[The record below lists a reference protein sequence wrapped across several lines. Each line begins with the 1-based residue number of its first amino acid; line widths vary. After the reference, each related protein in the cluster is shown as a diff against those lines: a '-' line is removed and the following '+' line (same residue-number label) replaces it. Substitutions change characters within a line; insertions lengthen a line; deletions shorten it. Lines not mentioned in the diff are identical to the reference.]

1 MKLKAKPTLVILAA
15 GIGSRFGGLKQLE
28 PVGPHNQVIIDYS
41 VFDAVKA
48 GFGKAV
54 FVVKKQMEQ
63 VVREQLLHRYAGLIE
78 TELVF
83 QEIDALPEGFSVPD
97 GRVKPW
103 GTAHA
108 LLMAQSAVESPFC
121 VINADDFYGFE
132 AFRDLSDF
140 LTFKASSEHYA
151 MAAYR
156 LKTTLSEHGTVSRGV
171 CEVDQQGFLNS
182 VTEHTSIAQEGSS
195 IKAYEGGQELLLH
208 PETLVSMNCWGCS
221 LSLFDQLHTDFER
234 FLESKGTLMDSE
246 FQLPQVIDSLV
257 KRGIVTVSILD
268 SRSEWF
274 GITYKADL
282 ESTRRRIMDKTKQ
295 GVYPSTLWS
304 AVNGS
309 SSARTYST

>member
-1 MKLKAKPTLVILAA
+1 MARPTLVILAA

-28 PVGPHNQVIIDYS
+28 PVGPNNQVIIDYS
-41 VFDAVKA
+41 IFDAVKA

-54 FVVKKQMEQ
+54 FVVKKEMEQ
-63 VVREQLLHRYAGLIE
+63 VVRERLLHRYAGFIE

-83 QEIDALPEGFSVPD
+83 QENDALPEGFTVPV

-108 LLMAQSAVESPFC
+108 LLMAQSAVDSAFC

-132 AFRDLSDF
+132 AFRDLYDF
-140 LTFKASSEHYA
+140 LTLKATSNHYS
-151 MAAYR
+151 MAGYR
-156 LKTTLSEHGTVSRGV
+156 LETTLSEHGRVSRGI
-171 CEVDQQGFLNS
+171 CEVDQTGLLKS
-182 VTEHTSIAQEGSS
+182 VNEHTSIAREGGS
-195 IKAYEGGQELLLH
+195 IKAYEGGQELHLD
-208 PETLVSMNCWGCS
+208 PDTLVSMNCWGCS
-221 LSLFDQLHTDFER
+221 MSLFDQLRFDFKR

-257 KRGIVTVSILD
+257 KQGIANVSVLD

-274 GITYKADL
+274 GITYKEDL
-282 ESTRRRIMDKTKQ
+282 ESTRRRIIQKTKQ

-304 AVNGS
+304 GANG
-309 SSARTYST
+309 

>member
-1 MKLKAKPTLVILAA
+1 MAKPTLVILAA
-15 GIGSRFGGLKQLE
+15 GMGSRFGGLKQLE
-28 PVGPHNQVIIDYS
+28 PVGPHNQVILDYS
-41 VFDAVKA
+41 VFDAIKA

-63 VVREQLLHRYAGLIE
+63 VVRERLLHRYADFIE

-83 QEIDALPEGFSVPD
+83 QENDALPDRFSVPD

-108 LLMAQSAVESPFC
+108 LLMAQSAVDSPFC

-140 LTFKASSEHYA
+140 LTTKATAQHYA
-151 MAAYR
+151 MVGY
-156 LKTTLSEHGTVSRGV
+156 LLETTLSEHGTVSRGV
-171 CEVDQQGFLNS
+171 CEVDLNGFLTS
-182 VTEHTSIAQEGSS
+182 VTEHTSISQEGGT

-221 LSLFDQLHTDFER
+221 LSLFDQLRSDFER
-234 FLESKGTLMDSE
+234 FLESKGSQMDSE

-257 KRGIVTVSILD
+257 KRGMVRVSVLD
-268 SRSEWF
+268 SRSDWF
-274 GITYKADL
+274 GITYKEDL
-282 ESTRRRIMDKTKQ
+282 ESTRGRILQKTQQ
-295 GVYPSTLWS
+295 GVYPEPLWTG
-304 AVNGS
+304 VNGS
-309 SSARTYST
+309 SSARTFST